1 MSIES
6 AQLILQRA
14 ERILGTV
21 LGIVFIAA
29 GLGKIFVLGQFAG
42 TISGVT
48 HLSPDASTTLAVV
61 LTAIEI
67 LGGVAL
73 VARLAVVPVSAMFC
87 LLIAVFLWVLS
98 TAVTQGREIQCHCF
112 GLLNIALSN
121 RSEIILDIVL
131 FNLAALL
138 GGLSSL
144 KGRTPTQRMAWVL
157 AGSAVGLF
165 YFQYSAFATIIGEDR
180 ILRAFDIQPVM
191 SHLAIRDPEFA
202 RYTAGNRVLFLLHFP
217 DFNCPPCFDS
227 FVMASQMVQ
236 TYFAEEQTSRALAV
250 FKPGDIADPND
261 PSRLAGWAGANELGF
276 PVLIAPDSIF
286 QNLKFQKSS
295 ILVLSPS
302 GRILLS
308 ETLPVNPQRIQFL
321 SQLLKDRY
329 GSRP

>member
-6 AQLILQRA
+6 AQPLLQRV
-14 ERILGTV
+14 ERILGIV

-42 TISGVT
+42 TISGIT

-67 LGGVAL
+67 LGGAAL
-73 VARLAVVPVSAMFC
+73 VARLAVVPVSVLFC

-98 TAVTQGREIQCHCF
+98 TAVIQGREIQCHCF

-121 RSEIILDIVL
+121 RAEIILDIIL
-131 FNLAALL
+131 FNLVALL
-138 GGLSSL
+138 GGISSL
-144 KGRTPTQRMAWVL
+144 KGRTPTKGRAWVL
-157 AGSAVGLF
+157 AGSAVVLF
-165 YFQYSAFATIIGEDR
+165 YFQYSAFATIVGDDR
-180 ILRAFDIQPVM
+180 LQGVDIQPVM
-191 SHLAIRDPEFA
+191 SHLGSRNQEFS
-202 RYTAGNRVLFLLHFP
+202 RYTAGNRVLFLLYFP

-227 FVMASQMVQ
+227 FVVASQMVR
-236 TYFAEEQTSRALAV
+236 TYFAEEQSSRALAL
-250 FKPGDIADPND
+250 FKPDDIADPKD
-261 PSRLAGWAGANELGF
+261 PSRLAGWAEANELGF

-295 ILVLSPS
+295 VLVLSPS
-302 GRILLS
+302 GRVLLS
-308 ETLPVNPQRIQFL
+308 ETLPMDPQRIQFL